1 MKWINVLG
9 MTLQFVSFWFAAPE
23 ILGEEKLKHYEEK
36 LKHYISN
43 LPTLLFGIP
52 GIILIGT
59 LLSSENDAG
68 EIPAPVIFIILAI
81 VFRKKLQ
88 ARFEAKL
95 IKPFLD
101 KLIESE
107 DKRQNYLRIA
117 AMLFTGG
124 FILSVIA
131 AILG

>member
-9 MTLQFVSFWFAAPE
+9 MTLQFISFWFAAPE

-43 LPTLLFGIP
+43 LPTLIFGVP

-59 LLSSENDAG
+59 LLSSDSDKS

-88 ARFEAKL
+88 AKLEAKV

-101 KLIESE
+101 RLIESE
-107 DKRQNYLRIA
+107 DKRQDYLRIA
-117 AMLFTGG
+117 AMLFTAG
-124 FILSVIA
+124 FVCSIVA